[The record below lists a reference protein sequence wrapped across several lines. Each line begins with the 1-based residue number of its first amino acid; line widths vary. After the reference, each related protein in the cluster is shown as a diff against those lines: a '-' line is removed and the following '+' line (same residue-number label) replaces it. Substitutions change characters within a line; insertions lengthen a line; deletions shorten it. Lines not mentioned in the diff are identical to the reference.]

1 MAREYG
7 RNRRMGDQLQRE
19 LADLVR
25 TQVKDPR
32 AEGVTISEVDV
43 SPDMRNARVYIAR
56 LGGEA
61 EAIEEAVEALKGAAG
76 FLRRELGRRLHARR
90 IPELRFR
97 ADTSFDRAAHLSRV
111 IDDAVSRDRESGD
124 DDPDEQS

>member
-43 SPDMRNARVYIAR
+43 SPDMRNARIYIAR

-61 EAIEEAVEALKGAAG
+61 EAIEEAVEALSGAAG

-111 IDDAVSRDRESGD
+111 IDDAVSRDRGD
-124 DDPDEQS
+124 DDEPDEQS

>member
-1 MAREYG
+1 
-7 RNRRMGDQLQRE
+7 MGDQLQRE

-111 IDDAVSRDRESGD
+111 IDDAVSHDRD
-124 DDPDEQS
+124 DDDEPDEQS

>member
-61 EAIEEAVEALKGAAG
+61 EAIEEAVQALSGAAG

-111 IDDAVSRDRESGD
+111 IDDAVSRDRGD
-124 DDPDEQS
+124 DDEPDEQS

>member
-61 EAIEEAVEALKGAAG
+61 EAIEEAVEALSGAAG

-111 IDDAVSRDRESGD
+111 IDDAVSRDRGD
-124 DDPDEQS
+124 DDEPDEQS

>member
-1 MAREYG
+1 
-7 RNRRMGDQLQRE
+7 
-19 LADLVR
+19 
-25 TQVKDPR
+25 
-32 AEGVTISEVDV
+32 VTISEVDV

-56 LGGEA
+56 LGGDA
-61 EAIEEAVEALKGAAG
+61 EQVEEAVEALKGAAG

-111 IDDAVSRDRESGD
+111 IDDAVSRDRERGD
-124 DDPDEQS
+124 DESDEQS